1 MRKLLKW
8 GVSAL
13 RVAACRI
20 SNGGRLKVAPG
31 RPLYLGKGARIRVAE
46 GASCEIGSGVYLSRG
61 CLLQVNG
68 GARLS
73 VASGVFFNESVRVV
87 AQERVEIGEGTLF
100 GPNACVYDHDHVFDA
115 DGVHGDL
122 KSAPT
127 SIGERCWIG
136 ANALVTRGA
145 SVAGRICVG
154 GGSVVTRSL
163 EDPGIYAGSPARKVK

>member
-68 GARLS
+68 GAPL
-73 VASGVFFNESVRVV
+73 GRVGR
-87 AQERVEIGEGTLF
+87 APQRECAWSPKRGWGSARIPCSARMT
-100 GPNACVYDHDHVFDA
+100 
-115 DGVHGDL
+115 
-122 KSAPT
+122 APT
-127 SIGERCWIG
+127 I
-136 ANALVTRGA
+136 ATRIHC
-145 SVAGRICVG
+145 R
-154 GGSVVTRSL
+154 RR
-163 EDPGIYAGSPARKVK
+163 AR